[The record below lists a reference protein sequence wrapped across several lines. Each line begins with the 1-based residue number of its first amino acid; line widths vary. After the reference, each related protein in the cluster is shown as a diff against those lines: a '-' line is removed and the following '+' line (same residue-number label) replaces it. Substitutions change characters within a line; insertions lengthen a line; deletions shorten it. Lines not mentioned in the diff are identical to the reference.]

1 MVFSPT
7 LFVDD
12 NPPGISAAEL
22 NKMGDAIRTAMAL
35 ALAVPDIRVSST
47 APTEDLSVGTVW
59 ISYTPA

>member
-1 MVFSPT
+1 MAFSPT

-22 NKMGDAIRTAMAL
+22 NKLGDGIRTAVAL
-35 ALAVPDIRVSST
+35 AEAAPDIRVSST